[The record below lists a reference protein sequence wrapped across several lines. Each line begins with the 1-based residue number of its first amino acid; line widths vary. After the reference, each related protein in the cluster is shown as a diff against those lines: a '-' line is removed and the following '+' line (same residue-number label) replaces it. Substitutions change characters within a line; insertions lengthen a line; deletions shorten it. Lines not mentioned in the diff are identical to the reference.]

1 MLTKVKTVDGPG
13 SGLDADTLEGIYA
26 AELLRINQFPT
37 YFSAL
42 FGGAFTSSFN
52 SSFPN
57 AFDARLGDL
66 FGTDNST
73 SSNGLG
79 RANDCMMAEI
89 HLTAANFPAPGTMFA
104 AGQTLAISQ
113 WSALFAL
120 IGTTYGGDGMTT
132 FKVPDLRKQAPGG
145 THYAICHTGI
155 FPSRP

>member
-89 HLTAANFPAPGTMFA
+89 HLTAAGPRDDVHRRPSSAPRTA
-104 AGQTLAISQ
+104 ATA
-113 WSALFAL
+113 
-120 IGTTYGGDGMTT
+120 
-132 FKVPDLRKQAPGG
+132 
-145 THYAICHTGI
+145 
-155 FPSRP
+155 